1 MAAEMAAEYDGQ
13 EERAESQRREMDQ
26 LSLRTAQLMAASH
39 TRSWEDEKRERE
51 EADAKMAR
59 DLALAE
65 ELE

>member
-39 TRSWEDEKRERE
+39 TRSWEDEKIGR
-51 EADAKMAR
+51 AHV
-59 DLALAE
+59 
-65 ELE
+65 